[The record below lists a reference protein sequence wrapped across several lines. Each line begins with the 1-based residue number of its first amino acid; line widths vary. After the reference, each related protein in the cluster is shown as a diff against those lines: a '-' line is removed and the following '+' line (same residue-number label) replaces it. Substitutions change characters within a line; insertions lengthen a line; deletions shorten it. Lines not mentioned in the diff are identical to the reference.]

1 MGRRRGLTLW
11 TACASLCA
19 AAVDGERAGAT
30 ALRAAAAGCQ
40 RVGGTALWAAA
51 RSAAAADFERVGTVG
66 RTTFW
71 ASRSRS
77 AGRRSSHPLHALW
90 RGEVAGSVQKRRLER
105 RGGEGG
111 KDADRGEGGTGADEE
126 AGRAESRRGE
136 REKGDMEETRRVG
149 TGGGVSGGK
158 EETGRMNTAVWG
170 EYEEA

>member
-1 MGRRRGLTLW
+1 MLGWRSGLALWTARERVAVGCRRGRRARRCDSAEGSHFRGGGKGGQEADALVGRRRGLTLW

-77 AGRRSSHPLHALW
+77 AGRRSSHPLHALC
-90 RGEVAGSVQKRRLER
+90 
-105 RGGEGG
+105 RGGGG
-111 KDADRGEGGTGADEE
+111 KGADEE
-126 AGRAESRRGE
+126 TGTLRRRRREGCRE
-136 REKGDMEETRRVG
+136 RRRRDG
-149 TGGGVSGGK
+149 C
-158 EETGRMNTAVWG
+158 R
-170 EYEEA
+170 